1 MCLGDALI
9 PGEFRGWEYLT
20 MFMTLVLQLIIPEA
34 YRALPAFT
42 LAAMK
47 TKPLKGSH
55 LKFIENSC
63 PIQENRSSGL
73 VGRAKLSC
81 ASCAIDELAKLDLQF
96 VSMRYRH
103 A

>member
-1 MCLGDALI
+1 
-9 PGEFRGWEYLT
+9 
-20 MFMTLVLQLIIPEA
+20 MTLAPQLIIPEA

-42 LAAMK
+42 LAAIK

-55 LKFIENSC
+55 LKFIGKSC

-73 VGRAKLSC
+73 LGRAKLSC
-81 ASCAIDELAKLDLQF
+81 ASCAIDELAKPDLQF
-96 VSMRYRH
+96 ISMHYRH